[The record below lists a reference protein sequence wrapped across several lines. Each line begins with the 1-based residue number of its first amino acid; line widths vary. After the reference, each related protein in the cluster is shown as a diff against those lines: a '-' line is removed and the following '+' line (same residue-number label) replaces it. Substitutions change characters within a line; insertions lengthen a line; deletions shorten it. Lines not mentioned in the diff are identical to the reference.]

1 MRTALAI
8 LLGLSLLGLAACK
21 QSSSPQ
27 KVTELDTVEVEEV
40 ADASHTAD
48 QDEKARYKAAKVA
61 GVMPSDFPSG
71 LPVLAPSSIV
81 DFGRQG
87 SSGYVVVDS
96 SVPFAEAT
104 SSMRA
109 QLEVAGWSAES
120 TNNQGGTWSKQG
132 QRVQI
137 TLSDLNP
144 GARIRYEY

>member
-1 MRTALAI
+1 MKILLSI
-8 LLGLSLLGLAACK
+8 LLGVSLLGLAACK
-21 QSSSPQ
+21 KSSAPQ
-27 KVTELDTVEVEEV
+27 KVIELDTVDVEEV
-40 ADASHTAD
+40 ADASQTAD
-48 QDEKARYKAAKVA
+48 QDEKARHEAAKVA

-87 SSGYVVVDS
+87 SGGFVVVDS
-96 SVPFAEAT
+96 SVPLAEAT

-120 TNNQGGTWSKQG
+120 ASDKGGTWTKQG
-132 QRVQI
+132 QRVEI

-144 GARIRYEY
+144 GARIRYQY